1 MRKIVLF
8 MLFGSLMYG
17 LQNVSLSRLLLRFK
31 GNEYNMLLAPKE
43 VVVAGKKRKT
53 RKAINRGYKRA
64 IREIMRQL
72 YLRKLDF
79 NIKAFGPNGSNV
91 KEYQEEDKEAY
102 KILKEMLKT
111 QINLRGQIFSSIPKE
126 NTPIKTKTTADDIDL
141 DIGDDAFDI
150 SQEKTSNMAVSPAD
164 AFRESFIELSE
175 LYNQQVLELYKA
187 LHPFNVKG
195 KTVKKRVNSVFGMA
209 FFPDKDGSVHIIK
222 IYLFL
227 GIINSESQNPVQI
240 IVKEIPNFIW
250 ERNALYISGA
260 TGKVLRQL
268 ISNILGESFS
278 IR

>member
-1 MRKIVLF
+1 MKKIILF
-8 MLFGSLMYG
+8 MLFGSFMYG
-17 LQNVSLSRLLLRFK
+17 LQNVSLSKLLLKFK
-31 GNEYNMLLAPKE
+31 GDEYNMLLAPKE
-43 VVVAGKKRKT
+43 VILAGKKRKT
-53 RKAINRGYKRA
+53 RKQINRGYKRA

-102 KILKEMLKT
+102 KILKEMLKV
-111 QINLRGQIFSSIPKE
+111 QINLRKQIFTDTPSD
-126 NTPIKTKTTADDIDL
+126 NTPIKTKTTAGNIDF

-150 SQEKTSNMAVSPAD
+150 SEEKNSNMVVSPAD
-164 AFRESFIELSE
+164 AFKESFIELSE

-187 LHPFNVKG
+187 LHPFNIKG
-195 KTVKKRVNSVFGMA
+195 KTVKKRVNSIFGMA
-209 FFPDKDGSVHIIK
+209 FFPDIDGSIHIIK
-222 IYLFL
+222 IYLIL
-227 GIINSESQNPVQI
+227 GIINSESEKSVQI
-240 IVKEIPNFIW
+240 IVKEIPSFIW
-250 ERNALYISGA
+250 DRNALYISGA

>member
-8 MLFGSLMYG
+8 MLFSSLMYG
-17 LQNVSLSRLLLRFK
+17 LQNVSLSRLLLKFK
-31 GNEYNMLLAPKE
+31 GDEYNMLLAPKE

-53 RKAINRGYKRA
+53 RKAINKGYKRA

-79 NIKAFGPNGSNV
+79 NVKAFGPNGSNV

-102 KILKEMLKT
+102 EILKEMLKT

-150 SQEKTSNMAVSPAD
+150 SKEKTSNMAVSPSD

-187 LHPFNVKG
+187 LHPFNIKG

-209 FFPDKDGSVHIIK
+209 FFPDKDGSVYIIK

-227 GIINSESQNPVQI
+227 GIINSESQNSVQI